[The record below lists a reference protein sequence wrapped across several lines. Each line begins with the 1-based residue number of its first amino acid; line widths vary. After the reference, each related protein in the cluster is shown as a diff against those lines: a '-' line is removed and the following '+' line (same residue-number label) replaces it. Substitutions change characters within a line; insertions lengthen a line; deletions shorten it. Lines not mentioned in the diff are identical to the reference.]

1 MPWLPETTR
10 HRLSASLT
18 RSDRLLESF
27 LWLKEVNGRNLMNTI
42 AITQVRN
49 DLYNIV
55 NRTFCINERTIIAK
69 KGKNVAAV
77 IGMEYLDFLENMEKA
92 EDMVLAEMADEAM
105 KESGE
110 NISLQEMKKHFGRC

>member
-1 MPWLPETTR
+1 
-10 HRLSASLT
+10 
-18 RSDRLLESF
+18 
-27 LWLKEVNGRNLMNTI
+27 MNTI

-55 NRTFCINERTIIAK
+55 NRAFCINERTIIAK

-77 IGMEYLDFLENMEKA
+77 IGMEDLNFLENIEEA